1 MKQSSVGASRSRFS
15 LTQPYRAVA
24 RRSRLIQA
32 SAARSQ
38 SNQQLLYVLMV
49 ASMTMIFNGSVFGVA
64 LPTIRDTYGINSE
77 TAAWLV
83 TSYSLTFMMFMPL
96 YGRLGDS
103 LGKRNLIVAGLGL
116 FSAGTLLCLAAPT
129 LGWLLIGRTIQGAG
143 VAGVAPLSMAIISER
158 FPGKERGR
166 ALGTWNSIG
175 PMVGIFAPLIAGF
188 MVEHLGWRTIFVPV
202 FLIGVVA
209 MSVVWLLIPSLRKVR
224 LDFLRHF
231 DWLGVLYLAAAVT
244 FLVFF
249 ISSRPI
255 TGVEPLHDWRL
266 LGLSLG
272 AGVLFVVRERRHADP
287 FLSLDL
293 FRVPSLR
300 WASIGSGLR
309 MFTMSGIGFLMPLY
323 LADVHGLSAGMIGAF
338 IMTNAAALLVT
349 MRAGGQMA
357 DRWGS
362 RLPVMIGLS
371 VQSACM
377 LYFALLPADVPMT
390 FVVGGLLCH
399 GLGAGLSL
407 AAFHRASMSQ
417 IRQEQSGQAAGIYSM
432 IRFAGILMG
441 SALGGVLLQQA
452 EIVTGSMTQ
461 AYQFVF
467 IFIAAAAFCGV
478 LAGSRLREVEA

>member
-1 MKQSSVGASRSRFS
+1 M
-15 LTQPYRAVA
+15 
-24 RRSRLIQA
+24 
-32 SAARSQ
+32 
-38 SNQQLLYVLMV
+38 
-49 ASMTMIFNGSVFGVA
+49 
-64 LPTIRDTYGINSE
+64 
-77 TAAWLV
+77 
-83 TSYSLTFMMFMPL
+83 
-96 YGRLGDS
+96 
-103 LGKRNLIVAGLGL
+103 
-116 FSAGTLLCLAAPT
+116 
-129 LGWLLIGRTIQGAG
+129 
-143 VAGVAPLSMAIISER
+143 
-158 FPGKERGR
+158 
-166 ALGTWNSIG
+166 
-175 PMVGIFAPLIAGF
+175 
-188 MVEHLGWRTIFVPV
+188 
-202 FLIGVVA
+202 
-209 MSVVWLLIPSLRKVR
+209 
-224 LDFLRHF
+224 DFLRHF

-266 LGLSLG
+266 LGLSVG
-272 AGVLFVVRERRHADP
+272 AGVLFVLRERRHADP

-323 LADVHGLSAGMIGAF
+323 LADVHNLSAAMIGAF

-377 LYFALLPADVPMT
+377 LYFALLPADVPLA

-417 IRQEQSGQAAGIYSM
+417 IRQEQSGSG
-432 IRFAGILMG
+432 RRH
-441 SALGGVLLQQA
+441 
-452 EIVTGSMTQ
+452 
-461 AYQFVF
+461 
-467 IFIAAAAFCGV
+467 
-478 LAGSRLREVEA
+478 LA